1 MVLAKLLLL
10 RHDHA
15 RMNRQ
20 AMHLKQREFPR
31 GNAAFLR
38 CLFAFFGLML
48 VGLDAKT
55 FDLPEAPESMV
66 WDRDEVFVRTP
77 ERKAALEKALLEF
90 REKYDFPVYL
100 ITINNSIAIDLR
112 ESMMLAREKWLTG
125 SDGILLCVDTS
136 TYRLVTEEVTSS
148 YHDENGCQTAQRL
161 LTAMPAVIRPAY
173 NSLAVSA
180 KKQHINGIPLIE
192 HYTLGVLQIVGQELD
207 RPAVPE
213 VSRRVLWSLIG
224 ACTVV
229 VLLGFWLIERARRRS
244 ESRRA
249 KESNYSIYRFPR
261 VTRPWRLGGT
271 SGGMICQRKFG
282 NPAPGRGDS

>member
-1 MVLAKLLLL
+1 
-10 RHDHA
+10 
-15 RMNRQ
+15 
-20 AMHLKQREFPR
+20 MHTKRRAFSR
-31 GNAAFLR
+31 GSVAFLR
-38 CLFAFFGLML
+38 YVLACFGLML
-48 VGLDAKT
+48 IGLEAKT

-66 WDRDEVFVRTP
+66 WDRDQVFVRAP

-90 REKYDFPVYL
+90 RDKYDFPIYL

-112 ESMMLAREKWLTG
+112 ESMMRAREKWLTE

-148 YHDENGCQTAQRL
+148 YHDENDSKNAQRL

-173 NSLAVSA
+173 TSLALSA
-180 KKQHINGIPLIE
+180 RKQHINGIPLIE
-192 HYTLGVLQIVGQELD
+192 HYTLGVLQVVGQELD

-213 VSRRVLWSLIG
+213 VSRRALWSVIG
-224 ACTVV
+224 ACTMTA
-229 VLLGFWLIERARRRS
+229 LLGFWLIERARRRS

-249 KESNYSIYRFPR
+249 KESNYFIYRFPR

-282 NPAPGRGDS
+282 NAPQGRGDS